1 MRVISGTLKGRN
13 IEGFNLDGTRP
24 TMDRVK
30 ESLFAS
36 IQNYI
41 EGATV
46 LDLFAGSGNL
56 GIEAISNGS
65 DFVYF
70 CDKNSEAVK
79 VINKNLD
86 NFRIKDKALVYN
98 LDYMECLKIL
108 SNNKK
113 SFDIIFLDPPYAME
127 VLSDVI
133 EFVLSKNLLKDN
145 GIIVCEVGN
154 DYLKDYNNLTRIK
167 EKKYGD
173 KYIIVFKKARVPIL
187 FKRSTSAF
195 EDGNDVLDN
204 FDSLRLTSSAVF
216 WG

>member
-1 MRVISGTLKGRN
+1 MRVISGSLKGRN
-13 IEGFNLDGTRP
+13 IEGFNLAGTRP

-79 VINKNLD
+79 AINKNLD
-86 NFRIKDKALVYN
+86 NFKIKDKALVYN

-108 SNNKK
+108 LNNKK

-133 EFVLSKNLLKDN
+133 EFALSKNLLKDN

-154 DYLKDYNNLTRIK
+154 DYLRDYDNLTRIK

-173 KYIIVFKKARVPIL
+173 KYIVVFKKTL
-187 FKRSTSAF
+187 
-195 EDGNDVLDN
+195 
-204 FDSLRLTSSAVF
+204 
-216 WG
+216 